1 MVSPSAS
8 GDASAAA
15 LVVPV
20 VDPPDVVEVRCTSSA
35 GRGYDASVDDMGRGD
50 FRGAAA
56 VAAVMAVATVLVAA
70 AYDLPVRDPDGVSIP
85 TWVRLPVIVA
95 AAVLLDVVPR
105 WVIAARRAGPG
116 GALPALRT
124 LLRERW
130 DLTQVRFMLGGLA
143 AWYVAYVAF
152 RNLKGYLPFVTD
164 RLWDTELA
172 RIDRLL
178 WLGHDPAAVLHD
190 VLGTGAAA
198 WLMSAVYVLW
208 IGLVPAAL
216 AVALVWTR
224 RSLAGA
230 VYVTAVSFNWLLGVA
245 VYYVVPSLGPVYS
258 RPQEFADLPD
268 TFNTRIQALLLEDR
282 VDVLA
287 GAWDTRA
294 VQTVAAFASLHVA
307 ITVSTCLVAEVLR
320 LPRWVRVASW
330 TFAVLTAVSTVY
342 LGWHFFVD
350 VLGGAAV
357 GAAAVVLAA
366 RATGHPLRR
375 AQPPADAAM
384 AGRQQAGRS

>member
-1 MVSPSAS
+1 
-8 GDASAAA
+8 
-15 LVVPV
+15 
-20 VDPPDVVEVRCTSSA
+20 
-35 GRGYDASVDDMGRGD
+35 MGRGD
-50 FRGAAA
+50 FRGAAV
-56 VAAVMAVATVLVAA
+56 VAAVMAGATLVVAA
-70 AYDLPVRDPDGVSIP
+70 AYDLPVRDPDGVSFP
-85 TWVRLPVIVA
+85 TWVRLPVIVV

-105 WVIAARRAGPG
+105 WVLAARGAGVR

-130 DLTQVRFMLGGLA
+130 DLAQVRFTLGGLI

-198 WLMSAVYVLW
+198 WLMSGVYVLW

-216 AVALVWTR
+216 AIALVWTR

-230 VYVTAVSFNWLLGVA
+230 FYVTAVSFNWLLGVT
-245 VYYVVPSLGPVYS
+245 VYYLVPSLGPVYS
-258 RPQEFADLPD
+258 RPQQFGDLPH
-268 TFNTRIQALLLEDR
+268 TFNTRVQDLLLQDR

-287 GAWDTRA
+287 GVWDTRA
-294 VQTVAAFASLHVA
+294 VQTIAAFASLHVA

-320 LPRWVRVASW
+320 LPRWVRMAAW
-330 TFAVLTAVSTVY
+330 TFAVLTSVSTVY

-350 VLGGAAV
+350 VLGGAVV

-366 RATGHPLRR
+366 WTTRYPLRR
-375 AQPPADAAM
+375 EQPRPDVAVTADD
-384 AGRQQAGRS
+384 REQAGRP